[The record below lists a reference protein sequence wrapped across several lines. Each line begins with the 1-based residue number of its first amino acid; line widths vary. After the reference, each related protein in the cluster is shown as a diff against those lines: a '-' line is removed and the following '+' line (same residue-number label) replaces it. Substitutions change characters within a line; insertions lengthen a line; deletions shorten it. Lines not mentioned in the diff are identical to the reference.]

1 MAHIYDF
8 RLVKYGFRVVISGI
22 FKSGTYDCSVVIY
35 DSRAFTYMTD
45 QWRWDE
51 K

>member
-45 QWRWDE
+45 Q
-51 K
+51 